1 MKEMFFIPPSFIVY
15 QKFRAEIKLSAEFKI
30 NR

>member
-15 QKFRAEIKLSAEFKI
+15 QKFRVEIKLSAEFKI
-30 NR
+30 K

>member
-15 QKFRAEIKLSAEFKI
+15 QKFRDEIKLSAEFKI
-30 NR
+30 K

>member
-1 MKEMFFIPPSFIVY
+1 MKEMFFIPLSFIVY

-30 NR
+30 K